1 MIKVTEDKG
10 DDMIR
15 NFDELKEMLKKQPE
29 RRRVAVVV
37 AQDEHTL
44 QAVFAAA
51 ADGLVEPVL
60 LGDEVKIR
68 EVLEEIG
75 HKDADVTIIDI
86 KDEVACAEKAC
97 EMAKNGQVDCIMK
110 GKLETGTLMKVVV
123 NKEKGIRVNPVMSL
137 TAFMES
143 PHYHKIFAITDPA
156 LLTYPTKEQKIGAIK
171 NSIKAFK
178 ALGVE
183 DIKVA
188 ILAATEKV
196 NPKMPETVEADEI
209 KKEGIPGAIIE
220 GPISYDLAFDAEAAR
235 IKGYE
240 SPVCGD
246 ADLLVAKDIVAA
258 NIAAKS
264 ITVLGGGRTG
274 GTVLGALVPILLV
287 SRAATADDKYMSI
300 VISAL
305 IGKQE

>member
-240 SPVCGD
+240 SSVCGD

>member
-1 MIKVTEDKG
+1 MIK
-10 DDMIR
+10 
-15 NFDELKEMLKKQPE
+15 NFDELKEMLKKQPVK
-29 RRRVAVVV
+29 RRVAVVV

-44 QAVFAAA
+44 QAIFAAA

-60 LGDEVKIR
+60 LGDEDKIR
-68 EVLEEIG
+68 EILEEIG
-75 HKDADVTIIDI
+75 HKDANVPIIDI

-123 NKEKGIRVNPVMSL
+123 NREKGIRVNPVMSL

-143 PHYHKIFAITDPA
+143 PNYHKIFAITDPA

-171 NSIKAFK
+171 NSVKAFK
-178 ALGVE
+178 ALGE
-183 DIKVA
+183 ENIKVA

-209 KKEGIPGAIIE
+209 KKEGIPGTIIE
-220 GPISYDLAFDAEAAR
+220 GPISLDLALEAESAR

-258 NIAAKS
+258 NIAAKA